1 MGIKPIR
8 SSALTKA
15 QKAKGKGLI
24 NEDALAHFGES
35 ATGMPAYVKRKAQSR
50 SVSPE
55 KGIASSV
62 KGKANGTRASSQT
75 ASGSGSRAVS
85 PTKKVK
91 PAKGKAKE
99 GDLEEESDVESG
111 DEAEL
116 LNESQLNELEDIY
129 KRYDI
134 DTNGHALRSR
144 C

>member
-1 MGIKPIR
+1 MGVKPIR

-15 QKAKGKGLI
+15 QKAKGKDLI

-35 ATGMPAYVKRKAQSR
+35 AAGMPAYVKRKEQSR
-50 SVSPE
+50 SVSPD
-55 KGIASSV
+55 
-62 KGKANGTRASSQT
+62 KGKAVAKAKTNGTRTRSQST
-75 ASGSGSRAVS
+75 SGSGSRAVS

-99 GDLEEESDVESG
+99 GDLDEDSEAESG

-129 KRYDI
+129 KRYAR
-134 DTNGHALRSR
+134 TGSKSR
-144 C
+144 KVSEH

>member
-35 ATGMPAYVKRKAQSR
+35 ATGMPAYVKRGEQSR
-50 SVSPE
+50 SVSPD
-55 KGIASSV
+55 
-62 KGKANGTRASSQT
+62 KGKASAKGRVNVTRASSQT

-91 PAKGKAKE
+91 PAKGKANE
-99 GDLEEESDVESG
+99 GEIEEDSEVESG

-129 KRYDI
+129 KR
-134 DTNGHALRSR
+134 
-144 C
+144 